1 MTKSKFER
9 YHQIIIIPN
18 KDRINLLRLSNPF
31 TVDIIF
37 SPPRLISKFV
47 SLENLILDNINA
59 KYLTNILIQSI
70 LLPKFH
76 SLVLNLADH
85 IEDSSA
91 LLLRIFRLKNLKSCK
106 MTYELKSTEDRFLFF
121 NEFTSSPLEHL
132 EINGKFLFENFD
144 HLLICLP
151 KLRHLSINCLIQSI
165 LSRRNLS
172 PVLMQDL
179 ESISL
184 KLHGISFER
193 CEQLIKYFFYNIQIL
208 RLTTKHCYGYLNA
221 KQWEEL
227 IVSHMPNLRVFDV
240 SFDEGVYDAND
251 LTYHDV
257 INQFNSSFWINK
269 QWFFTHQHDWRESPN
284 NGIFYSTNSY
294 R

>member
-76 SLVLNLADH
+76 SLVLNLTDH

-208 RLTTKHCYGYLNA
+208 RLTTKYCYGYLNA